1 MKKYKSRGLRR
12 NSQDHFPS
20 SFVTGLE
27 IIIKVY
33 RLTYF
38 LLFLIVG
45 TLGLTSAR
53 YKQKAGGNT
62 KESDYTK
69 QLQARKLRF
78 PTAEYNEADSTDPK
92 RNESL
97 KEKKVR
103 KNNFK
108 LVARNPPAW
117 QTERIAI
124 NEGGIDFPAL
134 PVAQSEYVVLGKVT
148 EAEAHLSENKKNVYS
163 EFKVVIEKVLK
174 TASSSIIPGTEITVD
189 RIGGVVKYP
198 NGRSVLYRIA
208 DTNMPVIG
216 ERYLLFLTSK
226 NQQDISILTAYE
238 LGVTVTPLDE
248 SPQFE
253 KYQGVAESLLLQ
265 NVQDALTKSS
275 PY

>member
-1 MKKYKSRGLRR
+1 M
-12 NSQDHFPS
+12 
-20 SFVTGLE
+20 
-27 IIIKVY
+27 KVY

-38 LLFLIVG
+38 LLLLIVG

-53 YKQKAGGNT
+53 YKQEPRDST

-69 QLQARKLRF
+69 QLQARKLQF

-97 KEKKVR
+97 KEKKAR

-124 NEGGIDFPAL
+124 NEGGMDFPAL
-134 PVAQSEYVVLGKVT
+134 PVAQSEYIVLGKVAG
-148 EAEAHLSENKKNVYS
+148 AEAHLSENKKNVYS
-163 EFKVVIEKVLK
+163 EFKVIVERVFK
-174 TASSSIIPGTEITVD
+174 TANSAIIPATEITVD
-189 RIGGVVKYP
+189 RIGGFVKYP
-198 NGRSVLYRIA
+198 DGRSVLYRLG

-238 LGVTVTPLDE
+238 LGATVTPLDE

-253 KYQGVAESLLLQ
+253 KYRGVAEILLLQ
-265 NVQDALTKSS
+265 KVQAALSKSS